1 MLHDN
6 GRTVRCGFSIMNGTM
21 YRGVHDTLHPDE
33 IVDYITM
40 AQTRPEKSPISG
52 YPIVLK
58 TLSQEQQWAEAALPY
73 VGNIGDNVHPFVL
86 TRYIRP
92 LGL

>member
-6 GRTVRCGFSIMNGTM
+6 GRTVRCGFSISNGTM

-40 AQTRPEKSPISG
+40 AQTRG

-58 TLSQEQQWAEAALPY
+58 TLSQEQQ
-73 VGNIGDNVHPFVL
+73 
-86 TRYIRP
+86 
-92 LGL
+92 